1 MADDEDLEAHEQ
13 VVTSLHDLQAKLRG
27 EVVDE
32 TPAPADATPGE
43 TIIEIPEAEGPK
55 ESLAGWPAT
64 PEVDASPEETPEAS
78 DVQVLVTPDPDGAAE
93 REDFAPV
100 TTLPVAGAPEP
111 RLVALS
117 DRLARIEQ
125 EMSQV
130 TDRVGSVAD
139 PRDDRIL
146 ALEQRLRHEV
156 GSQRADLLRAI
167 HDRFDRLEA
176 TIAEALG
183 DVRVHP
189 DEPDGDEPA

>member
-1 MADDEDLEAHEQ
+1 MADDEDLDAHEQ

-32 TPAPADATPGE
+32 TPAADATPAE
-43 TIIEIPEAEGPK
+43 TIIDIPEAEDPK
-55 ESLAGWPAT
+55 ESSAGSPAT
-64 PEVDASPEETPEAS
+64 LELDASPEETPESS

-183 DVRVHP
+183 DVRVRP